1 MTSQPLNGN
10 PQPPAQPQLQVP
22 VECTPHHI
30 PIAWSVQ
37 YNPATTEV
45 AIVVIDAT
53 GQRWIVLDHESA
65 ARFGEDI
72 LRNAGLARTGLVI
85 P

>member
-22 VECTPHHI
+22 IECTPHHI
-30 PIAWSVQ
+30 PVAFNVQ
-37 YNPATTEV
+37 YNADTTEV

-53 GQRWIVLDHESA
+53 GQRWIVLDHQTA
-65 ARFGEDI
+65 ARLAEDI